1 MTTTVTVRAHQK
13 AYVYGVSPRDD
24 GSEAQLLGTLEDSE
38 QTFHAH
44 GSQDILVT
52 ETSMED

>member
-1 MTTTVTVRAHQK
+1 MTTTVTVKAHQK

-24 GSEAQLLGTLEDSE
+24 GSEAQFLGTLENE
-38 QTFHAH
+38 EATFHAH
-44 GSQDILVT
+44 GNLDILVT